1 MPKVTVR
8 VFATFRELLGK
19 RTIELDTAVDDVEGI
34 IRLIADTYQPS
45 FKKAVVDPQTG
56 QVRKGFSVLLNG
68 QDITFLD
75 GLRTRL
81 KDGDT
86 IALFSPVAGG

>member
-8 VFATFRELLGK
+8 VFAALRELLGK
-19 RTIELDTAVDDVEGI
+19 RIIELDVAVDDVEGI
-34 IRLIADTYQPS
+34 IRLITDTYQPN
-45 FKKAVVDPQTG
+45 FKNAIINPQTG
-56 QVRKGFSVLLNG
+56 QIRKGFSVLLNG
-68 QDITFLD
+68 RDISSLE

-81 KDGDT
+81 QDGDA